1 MNSLPSTLAKMQQR
15 LRREQSPEAAWAI
28 IDEYF
33 SCNGPDGIREELW
46 IMAKGAI
53 TNDLVTD
60 SAASRHELLF
70 GYEFLELMVVAVGVL
85 HEQRMQKSKSHL
97 EPKQHHTPI

>member
-1 MNSLPSTLAKMQQR
+1 MNSLPGKLANLQTR

-53 TNDLVTD
+53 TNDLVAD
-60 SAASRHELLF
+60 SAACRHELLF
-70 GYEFLELMVVAVGVL
+70 GYEFLQLMVDAVGVL
-85 HEQRMQKSKSHL
+85 ISIRRIKSGCVGL
-97 EPKQHHTPI
+97 RDGQD

>member
-1 MNSLPSTLAKMQQR
+1 MNSLPGKLATLQTR

-28 IDEYF
+28 IHEYF

-46 IMAKGAI
+46 IMAKGPI

-60 SAASRHELLF
+60 SDASRHELLF
-70 GYEFLELMVVAVGVL
+70 GYEFLELTLEAMGL
-85 HEQRMQKSKSHL
+85 LTRMNR
-97 EPKQHHTPI
+97 I

>member
-1 MNSLPSTLAKMQQR
+1 MNSLPTTLAKMQQR

-33 SCNGPDGIREELW
+33 SCNGPDGIKEELW

-53 TNDLVTD
+53 TNDLVAD

-70 GYEFLELMVVAVGVL
+70 GYEFLQLT
-85 HEQRMQKSKSHL
+85 L
-97 EPKQHHTPI
+97 EAMGLLTRINKMKG

>member
-1 MNSLPSTLAKMQQR
+1 MNSLPGKLATLQTR

-70 GYEFLELMVVAVGVL
+70 GYEFLELMVEAVESL
-85 HEQRMQKSKSHL
+85 TRLRKPNELIR
-97 EPKQHHTPI
+97 P

>member
-53 TNDLVTD
+53 TNDLITD

-70 GYEFLELMVVAVGVL
+70 GYEFLQLMVEAVGLL
-85 HEQRMQKSKSHL
+85 HNRQK
-97 EPKQHHTPI
+97 KQPADFLMLK